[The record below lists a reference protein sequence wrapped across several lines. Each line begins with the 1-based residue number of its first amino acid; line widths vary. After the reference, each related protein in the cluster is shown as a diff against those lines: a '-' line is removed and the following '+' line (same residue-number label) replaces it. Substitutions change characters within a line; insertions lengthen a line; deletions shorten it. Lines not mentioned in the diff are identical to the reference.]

1 MHLAV
6 YLPLLVPIVA
16 ALTARPVAECLHP
29 RLATWLL
36 TASAVALAAASSA
49 ALGLLALTGLVQ
61 IPLVANLGD
70 WSLAVL
76 RRDDPA
82 TLSIAAIS
90 GVLLAAAATAEVRM
104 LWRRSRALLA
114 SAVEA
119 ACLPGADELVV
130 VDDPA
135 AEAFAMPGLP
145 GLRGPRGPRGRIVI
159 STGMLAALDSN
170 ECDVVLAHERAHL
183 IGRHYLFTA
192 VARLAAAANPLL
204 RPLASAVDYTVERW
218 ADEHAATVV
227 GNRHRVARTV
237 GKAALAATH
246 TSARRRMPAAVMGV
260 LGRTGSLHAAG
271 PIPRRV
277 AALLAP
283 APGKRTLPLVA
294 AAALLIATGL
304 CFAEAA
310 NDLHALLELASTG

>member
-16 ALTARPVAECLHP
+16 ALTARPLAECLHP

-82 TLSIAAIS
+82 TLSVAAVS

-104 LWRRSRALLA
+104 VWRRSRALLT

-145 GLRGPRGPRGRIVI
+145 GLRGPRGRIVI
-159 STGMLAALDSN
+159 STGMLAALEST

-183 IGRHYLFTA
+183 ICRHYLFTA

-227 GNRHRVARTV
+227 GNRRRVACTV

-260 LGRTGSLHAAG
+260 LGRTGPLRAAG
-271 PIPRRV
+271 PVPRRV

-283 APGKRTLPLVA
+283 TPRKRILPLVA

-310 NDLHALLELASTG
+310 HDLHALLDLASTG

>member
-16 ALTARPVAECLHP
+16 ALTARPLAECLHP

-82 TLSIAAIS
+82 TLSVAAVS
-90 GVLLAAAATAEVRM
+90 GVLLAAAATAVVRM
-104 LWRRSRALLA
+104 VWRRSRALLT
-114 SAVEA
+114 SAIEA

-130 VDDPA
+130 VEDPA
-135 AEAFAMPGLP
+135 AEAFAVPGLP
-145 GLRGPRGPRGRIVI
+145 GRIVI
-159 STGMLAALDSN
+159 STGMLAALEST

-183 IGRHYLFTA
+183 ICRHYLFTA

-218 ADEHAATVV
+218 ADEHAAAVV
-227 GNRHRVARTV
+227 GNRRRVACTV

-246 TSARRRMPAAVMGV
+246 TSARRRMPAAVMGL
-260 LGRTGSLHAAG
+260 LGRAGPLRAAG
-271 PIPRRV
+271 PVPRRV

-283 APGKRTLPLVA
+283 TPRKRILPLVA

-310 NDLHALLELASTG
+310 HDLHALLDLASTG